1 MKPVHTNNR
10 LPDIGDGGHS
20 GGEDQLTG
28 SDNFLASQCGPAV
41 SFRRRSQGTASQ
53 TKAIS
58 AAHVDEEDEAN
69 PNHAKRWDIL
79 R

>member
-28 SDNFLASQCGPAV
+28 SDNFAQTVLLSRFEEAKVPPATNKGDIC
-41 SFRRRSQGTASQ
+41 SPRRR
-53 TKAIS
+53 
-58 AAHVDEEDEAN
+58 
-69 PNHAKRWDIL
+69 R